1 MSQEPEILPLE
12 ATGTEVMAV
21 VTRRP
26 APVKTPAD
34 TSPMGLLAMALKQGA
49 PLETLEK
56 FMDLSDRF
64 EKNEARK
71 AYNQAFAA
79 FKSEAVR
86 IIKNISVTDGPLK
99 GKKYADLFA
108 VVDSATPALS
118 RNGLS
123 HSWKLTKDEKDW
135 LEVTCTLSHEL
146 GHSETV
152 SMGGPPDSGGAKN
165 AIQARASSVSYLE
178 RYTFLAI
185 TGLASSDQDTDGRT
199 PKEKDMAEDIFQAHI
214 KALNTAQTME
224 DLQKAFTVA
233 YSATKDQDTKKALL
247 AAKDIRKADL
257 SKGGSK

>member
-12 ATGTEVMAV
+12 ATGTEAMAV
-21 VTRRP
+21 ITRRP
-26 APVKTPAD
+26 APVRTPPD
-34 TSPMGLLAMALKQGA
+34 NSPMGLLAMALKQGA

-64 EKNEARK
+64 DKNEARK

-86 IIKNISVTDGPLK
+86 IIKNIDVKDGPLK

-108 VVDSATPALS
+108 VVDAAVPALS
-118 RNGLS
+118 KHGLS

-135 LEVTCTLSHEL
+135 LEVTCILSHEL

-178 RYTFLAI
+178 RYTFLAS
-185 TGLASSDQDTDGRT
+185 TGLASSDQDTDGRA
-199 PKEKDMAEDIFQAHI
+199 PKAQDMAKDVYLGHLAAFAAATTMDGLQQAY
-214 KALNTAQTME
+214 NTAY
-224 DLQKAFTVA
+224 K
-233 YSATKDQDTKKALL
+233 ATKDPDTQKALM
-247 AAKDIRKADL
+247 AAKDNRKAEL
-257 SKGGSK
+257 KKEGAK

>member
-26 APVKTPAD
+26 APVKTPPD
-34 TSPMGLLAMALKQGA
+34 NSPMGLLAMALKQGA

-71 AYNQAFAA
+71 AYHQAFAA
-79 FKSEAVR
+79 FKSEAVK
-86 IIKNISVTDGPLK
+86 IIKNIEVKDGPLK

-123 HSWKLTKDEKDW
+123 ASWKLTKDEKDW
-135 LEVTCTLSHEL
+135 IEVTCFLSHEL
-146 GHSETV
+146 GHSESV
-152 SMGGPPDSGGAKN
+152 FMGGPPDAGGAKN

-185 TGLASSDQDTDGRT
+185 TGLASSDQDTDGRA
-199 PKEKDMAEDIFQAHI
+199 PKGKDMAKDVYEAHLEAFAKASTMDALQQAY
-214 KALNTAQTME
+214 NTAY
-224 DLQKAFTVA
+224 K
-233 YSATKDQDTKKALL
+233 ATKDPDTQKALMT
-247 AAKDIRKADL
+247 AKDNRKAEL
-257 SKGGSK
+257 KKEGAK

>member
-1 MSQEPEILPLE
+1 MTLEAEILPLDPPSGE
-12 ATGTEVMAV
+12 PAPVA
-21 VTRRP
+21 TRRP
-26 APVKTPAD
+26 AQVRAPAD
-34 TSPMGLLAMALKQGA
+34 TSPMGLLAIALKQGA
-49 PLETLEK
+49 QMETLKE

-135 LEVTCTLSHEL
+135 LEVTCILSHEL

-152 SMGGPPDSGGAKN
+152 AMGGPPDSGGAKN

-199 PKEKDMAEDIFQAHI
+199 QKEKDMPEEVFQGHL
-214 KALNTAQTME
+214 KALQESKTMPE
-224 DLQKAFTVA
+224 LQKAFTVA
-233 YSATKDQDTKKALL
+233 YSSTKDQDTQKALL
-247 AAKDIRKADL
+247 AAKDLRKADL
-257 SKGGSK
+257 QKGASR